1 MRYVSFGSLGP
12 MAGFLHNGNS
22 YVKVTPHSGLN
33 TNNGEVVLFLLFVE
47 VLI

>member
-12 MAGFLHNGNS
+12 MAGFLHDGNS
-22 YVKVTPHSGLN
+22 YVKVSPYTGLN
-33 TNNGEVVLFLLFVE
+33 TNSGATVSFLLFVE